1 MAYYMFMSDM
11 QIPIP
16 PETIDTKIPSKNETI
31 DLLSAGEV
39 NILKF
44 PGLMEMSF
52 DFMLPNTNYPFS
64 DNLLGFRK
72 ANYYVSRLEKFKV
85 TKQPF
90 QFIIVRMKPNGSMLG
105 MSNVKV
111 TLEDYV
117 IKDDAKEGFD
127 QYASVQL
134 KMWKDFGTKK
144 LEVKTDKDGNT
155 TGSVVSERATDKV
168 PETTA
173 KAGVGQTL
181 QHMVKSQFGNTDNLF
196 AIAAVNKIAVPAILT
211 AGQIYK
217 MTKG

>member
-39 NILKF
+39 NILKS

-85 TKQPF
+85 SKQPF

-168 PETTA
+168 PETRA

-181 QHMVKSQFGNTDNLF
+181 QHMIKSQFGNTDNLF

>member
-90 QFIIVRMKPNGSMLG
+90 QFIIVRMKPNGFMLG

-144 LEVKTDKDGNT
+144 LEVKTDKDGST

-211 AGQIYK
+211 AGQVYK

>member
-1 MAYYMFMSDM
+1 MFMSDM

-211 AGQIYK
+211 AGQVYK

>member
-90 QFIIVRMKPNGSMLG
+90 QFIIVRMKANGSMLG

-211 AGQIYK
+211 AGQVYK

>member
-211 AGQIYK
+211 AGQVYK